1 MNVAIDQHE
10 PIQAG
15 SAAFDLDDEVEAL
28 CRSTAPGGGD
38 GRKVLVASPDFQIV
52 LRTLPAKS
60 RIADH
65 HDHGRIS
72 VQTVRGHIRVHAG
85 GEEYD
90 LRPGNVAIVD
100 HGVTH
105 GIEVLEDSA
114 FLLTASMHTHTA
126 SRATDAFRQEHA
138 GIKEHLSHVST
149 MIESIAHAPAVEA
162 QERMGRVVDALRS
175 HILAH
180 ADWEE
185 RVLYPLIDNKA
196 GGPHP
201 FTAAMRHE
209 HRIVGR
215 WVEELDRQSKSATAG
230 ALAFAR
236 RADQLLGLIL
246 AHFED
251 EEEVL
256 LPVID
261 ATMTREEFEREILSK
276 GAVHPPLV

>member
-10 PIQAG
+10 PIHAG

-28 CRSTAPGGGD
+28 CRSTAAAGGEL
-38 GRKVLVASPDFQIV
+38 RKVLVASPDFQIV
-52 LRTLPAKS
+52 LRILPAKS

-85 GEEYD
+85 AEEYD

-105 GIEVLEDSA
+105 GIDVLEDSA
-114 FLLTASMHTHTA
+114 FLLTASMHSHPVRTTE
-126 SRATDAFRQEHA
+126 SFRQEHVE
-138 GIKEHLSHVST
+138 IREHLSHIGGL
-149 MIESIAHAPAVEA
+149 IESIAKAPAAEA
-162 QERMGRVVDALRS
+162 QQGMELLVGALRS

-185 RVLYPLIDNKA
+185 RVLYPVIDTKA
-196 GGPHP
+196 GAGPYP
-201 FTAAMRHE
+201 FTAAMRQE

-215 WVEELDRQSKSATAG
+215 WIDELDQQSKSAKPDAVT
-230 ALAFAR
+230 FAR

-256 LPVID
+256 LPIVD
-261 ATMTREEFEREILSK
+261 ATMTPEEFEREIRSK
-276 GAVHPPLV
+276 GSPHPR